1 MNSKTLLCLFTGIT
15 CLAIFALQSAP
26 SYAHV
31 GIITALDNT
40 FEQIKK
46 KIEITDHSVISGRTF
61 YQGRMDGRSIT
72 LVRSPMGKVNN
83 AITAQLLIS
92 SFEVKGI
99 ISLSPAGALLDSVN
113 IGDVLVARK
122 VYQHDFGTWK
132 PYGFIWGQVP
142 VENSDITLEY
152 NNFPV
157 HDFTGRVPKITGK
170 SKIIWGAIVS
180 GDQFIAASD
189 KRNWLNTKFKADAV
203 DMGAAAIVQVCYS
216 SNTPVIIIRVITD
229 FAGENARVA
238 FADSMPAYQTDISL
252 PEFILHLSTLLI
264 SQNKPQQTNPFK

>member
-1 MNSKTLLCLFTGIT
+1 MKPHSLLCFFIGII
-15 CLAIFALQSAP
+15 CLVILAFLSAV

-31 GIITALDNT
+31 GIITALDDT

-46 KIEITDHSVISGRTF
+46 KIKITEHSVMSGRTF
-61 YQGRMDGRSIT
+61 YQGKLNGRSIT

-99 ISLSPAGALLDSVN
+99 LSLSPAGALVDSVQ
-113 IGDVLVARK
+113 IGDILVATK
-122 VYQHDFGTWK
+122 VFQHDFGTWK

-142 VENSDITLEY
+142 VENKDITFEY
-152 NNFPV
+152 STFPV
-157 HDFTGRVPKITGK
+157 HDFTNIVAQTTGKNRITG
-170 SKIIWGAIVS
+170 GAIVS
-180 GDQFIAASD
+180 GDQFIAATD

-229 FAGENARVA
+229 FAGENARVS
-238 FADSMPAYQTDISL
+238 FADSMPAYQTDIAL
-252 PEFILHLSTLLI
+252 PELILHLSTLLI
-264 SQNKPQQTNPFK
+264 DQN

>member
-1 MNSKTLLCLFTGIT
+1 MKPHSLLCFFTGII
-15 CLAIFALQSAP
+15 CLVILAFLSAV

-31 GIITALDNT
+31 GIITALDDT

-46 KIEITDHSVISGRTF
+46 KIKITEHSVMSGRTF
-61 YQGRMDGRSIT
+61 YQGKLNGRSIT

-99 ISLSPAGALLDSVN
+99 LSLSPAGALVDSVQ
-113 IGDVLVARK
+113 IGDILVATK
-122 VYQHDFGTWK
+122 VFQHDFGTWK

-142 VENSDITLEY
+142 VENKDITFEY
-152 NNFPV
+152 STFPV
-157 HDFTGRVPKITGK
+157 HDFTNIVAQTTGKNRITG
-170 SKIIWGAIVS
+170 GAIVS
-180 GDQFIAASD
+180 GDQFIAATD

-229 FAGENARVA
+229 FAGENARVS
-238 FADSMPAYQTDISL
+238 FADSMPAYQTDIAL
-252 PEFILHLSTLLI
+252 PELILHLSTLLI
-264 SQNKPQQTNPFK
+264 DQN